1 MVDCVSMHG
10 ECDISFCDVIQGGY
24 ISCKVDDV
32 VGGVFVPV
40 SLSEL

>member
-1 MVDCVSMHG
+1 MASV
-10 ECDISFCDVIQGGY
+10 IFLCDVIQGGY
-24 ISCKVDDV
+24 IGCKRDDV

>member
-1 MVDCVSMHG
+1 MHG